1 LFGRRPIH
9 LRSYVYFMKH
19 RFTEYVGREFMSLA
33 ETMGT
38 VALMLKSVVFWL
50 FRSKFEVR
58 EAAKQ
63 SVKIGVD
70 SLVVTA
76 LTSFFTGMVISLQ
89 TGQSSKNLFNE
100 PLYIGT
106 MVAFSMLKELGPVL
120 TSIVVAGR
128 AGAVVTAEIG
138 TMKVTEQIDALY
150 TLGTNPTRYLLV
162 PRYIAFMITLPLLTV
177 FADFIGILGGCIVGV
192 VKLGIPVSVFMEDIY
207 TRIEVADFMHGF
219 IKTFFFAFMIATVS
233 CYKGL
238 NTKGGAEGVGKS
250 TTEAVVTSMVL
261 VMVLDYFIS
270 ATLVS
275 VGI

>member
-1 LFGRRPIH
+1 
-9 LRSYVYFMKH
+9 MKYCV
-19 RFTEYVGREFMSLA
+19 TERIGGEVMGLA
-33 ETMGT
+33 EALGSS
-38 VALMLKSVVFWL
+38 ALMFKSVLFWL
-50 FRSKFEVR
+50 FRSRLEVA
-58 EAAKQ
+58 ETVKQ

-70 SLVVTA
+70 SFTVVA
-76 LTSFFTGMVISLQ
+76 LTSFFTGMVLSLQ
-89 TGQSSKNLFNE
+89 TGHSSKNLFNE

-162 PRYIAFMITLPLLTV
+162 PRFIAFMIMLPLLTV
-177 FADFIGILGGCIVGV
+177 FADFLGIIGGALVGV
-192 VKLGIPVSVFMEDIY
+192 VRLDIPTSVFMNDIY
-207 TRIEVADFMHGF
+207 TYVDIKDFLHGF
-219 IKTFFFAFMIATVS
+219 LKTFSFAFMIATVS
-233 CYKGL
+233 CHKGL
-238 NTKGGAEGVGKS
+238 NTSGGAEGVGKA

-270 ATLVS
+270 AVLVA

>member
-1 LFGRRPIH
+1 
-9 LRSYVYFMKH
+9 MKPPV
-19 RFTEYVGREFMSLA
+19 TEYVGREFLSLA
-33 ETMGT
+33 EALGSA
-38 VALMLKSVVFWL
+38 ALMLKSVLFWF
-50 FRSKFEVR
+50 FRSKFEAR
-58 EAAKQ
+58 ETAKQ
-63 SVKIGVD
+63 AVTIGVD
-70 SLVVTA
+70 SLTVTA
-76 LTSFFTGMVISLQ
+76 LTSFFTGMVLSLQ

-100 PLYIGT
+100 PLYVGT

-120 TSIVVAGR
+120 TSVVVAGR

-177 FADFIGILGGCIVGV
+177 FADFLGVMGGCLVAV
-192 VKLGIPVSVFMEDIY
+192 VKLGVPASVYMNDIY
-207 TRIEVADFMHGF
+207 TYLEIGDFMHGF
-219 IKTFFFAFMIATVS
+219 LKTFFFAFMIATVS

-238 NTKGGAEGVGKS
+238 NTKGGAEGVGKA

-270 ATLVS
+270 AMLVA

>member
-1 LFGRRPIH
+1 
-9 LRSYVYFMKH
+9 MQH
-19 RFTEYVGREFMSLA
+19 RVIRYVGREFLDLA
-33 ETMGT
+33 ETMGSA
-38 VALMLKSVVFWL
+38 ALLLKSVVFWF
-50 FRSKFEVR
+50 FRSKLETR
-58 EAAKQ
+58 EIAKQ
-63 SVKIGVD
+63 SVKIGVN
-70 SLVVTA
+70 SLTVTA
-76 LTSFFTGMVISLQ
+76 LTSFFTGMVLALQ
-89 TGQSSKNLFNE
+89 SGHSSKNLFNE

-106 MVAFSMLKELGPVL
+106 LVAFSMLKELGPVL

-177 FADFIGILGGCIVGV
+177 FADFIGITGGCLVGV
-192 VKLGIPVSVFMEDIY
+192 VKLGIPSTVFMDDIY
-207 TRIEVADFMHGF
+207 TYLEVADFMHGF
-219 IKTFFFAFMIATVS
+219 LKTFFFAFMIATVS

-238 NTKGGAEGVGKS
+238 NTRGGAEGVGKA

-261 VMVLDYFIS
+261 VMVMDYFIS
-270 ATLVS
+270 AALVA

>member
-1 LFGRRPIH
+1 
-9 LRSYVYFMKH
+9 MKH
-19 RFTEYVGREFMSLA
+19 RFTEYVGREFMNLA
-33 ETMGT
+33 ETMGAA
-38 VALMLKSVVFWL
+38 ALMLKSVVFWL
-50 FRSKFEVR
+50 FRSRFEAG
-58 EAAKQ
+58 ETAKQ

-70 SLVVTA
+70 SLTVVA
-76 LTSFFTGMVISLQ
+76 LTSFFTGMVLSLQ
-89 TGQSSKNLFNE
+89 SGHSSKNLFNE

-106 MVAFSMLKELGPVL
+106 LVAFSMLKELGPVL

-177 FADFIGILGGCIVGV
+177 FADFIGIIGGCIVGV
-192 VKLGIPVSVFMEDIY
+192 IRLGIPTSVFMEDIY
-207 TRIEVADFMHGF
+207 TYLEITDFMHGF
-219 IKTFFFAFMIATVS
+219 LKTFFFAFMIATVS

-238 NTKGGAEGVGKS
+238 NAKGGAEGVGKA

-270 ATLVS
+270 AALVA